1 MMNVAGI
8 IADQKKYLP
17 THTQQVIEY
26 EFEYFI
32 YNGSN
37 YGYYYLTSSQNYGS
51 AKNVSD
57 EYGLTKPS
65 DTTMVTA
72 GSFFYGP
79 TNTYTNIAK
88 TLDILNIRYNSYVD
102 GKKIRF
108 ENYGSYG
115 TNNSSLPDFVY
126 DNVFGRMESHHGV
139 LQRKP
144 FNMAIKEFGIDAGN
158 GFAPEDTFPTL
169 YDQDAGDLDP
179 SSVFA
184 RNCPSPYYCQQGKL
198 NFADNQEMID
208 SVESVAVT
216 GAVEKVRVFYSGITP
231 Y

>member
-1 MMNVAGI
+1 MNVAGV
-8 IADQKKYLP
+8 IADQKKYFP
-17 THTQQVIEY
+17 SHTQQVIEY
-26 EFEYFI
+26 ELEYFI
-32 YNGSN
+32 YSGNN
-37 YGYYYLTSSQNYGS
+37 YGYYYLSATQNYGS

-72 GSFFYGP
+72 ITAYNSTSHAYSNNP
-79 TNTYTNIAK
+79 RNLN
-88 TLDILNIRYNSYVD
+88 ILNFRYNSYYD

-108 ENYGSYG
+108 ENYGAFG
-115 TNNSSLPDFVY
+115 TNDNTLPDFVY
-126 DNVFGRMESHHGV
+126 NNVFGRVESHHGV

-144 FNMAIKEFGIDAGN
+144 LNMAIKQFGTGAGGN
-158 GFAPEDTFPTL
+158 FSPEDTYPSVYTL
-169 YDQDAGDLDP
+169 NAADLDP

-184 RNCPSPYYCQQGKL
+184 RNCPNLYFCQQGRL
-198 NFADNQEMID
+198 DFADNQEMID
-208 SVESVAVT
+208 SMESVAVA